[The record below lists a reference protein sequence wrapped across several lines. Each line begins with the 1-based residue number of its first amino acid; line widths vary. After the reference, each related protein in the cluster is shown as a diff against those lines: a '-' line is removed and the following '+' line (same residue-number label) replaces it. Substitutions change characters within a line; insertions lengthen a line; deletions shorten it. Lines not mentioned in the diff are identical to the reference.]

1 MTQWMLFMVCSI
13 AQSSRAFWISMDCR
27 PQASL
32 SFTIS
37 QSLLR
42 LIYIES
48 MMPSKHFF
56 LCHSLLLMTEN
67 KCWTND
73 KTTVSNNLSCPSSSG
88 LVFSDSGSFPC
99 FSSVQSLVISNSLR
113 PLELKHTRP
122 PCPLPT
128 PGVHSNSRPLNG
140 DAIQPSH
147 PLSSPSPPVPNPF
160 QHQNLFQWVNSSHEV
175 AKVLEFQL

>member
-1 MTQWMLFMVCSI
+1 
-13 AQSSRAFWISMDCR
+13 MDCR

-122 PCPLPT
+122 PCPSPSPEFT
-128 PGVHSNSRPLNG
+128 QTHVHRVR

-147 PLSSPSPPVPNPF
+147 PLLSPSPLAPNLS
-160 QHQNLFQWVNSSHEV
+160 QHQSLFQ
-175 AKVLEFQL
+175 